1 MTNEDRDMLL
11 SLREQQSALHQTLER
26 LTAQLVALEART
38 GVHALEYILPPL
50 PPEAFLPP
58 IPAAPE
64 HVELPP
70 VPTAEAELPPVPLAP
85 PIPGAE
91 YPESAPGFDRWAL
104 RFAAVF
110 ALIFISLVAGT
121 LDVSLHLDSTL
132 GLLGRFGLFGLGGA
146 FVMFLGDRIDRRAA
160 HSIAGKL
167 LLVAGLIGL
176 WFAFFEANALA
187 TTAKVPHPVLGGVF
201 LMMWTIYAILVAE
214 RHKSHTIGLVAIALG
229 YFSMALVPVAWFSM
243 GMNLILTAICA
254 SILLWRGWTT
264 LASVGAIGA
273 YFALFHR
280 LIFNS
285 YGDLVLDTSR
295 ALPFLPPAV
304 YLVGTWL
311 IFTAAIILCTA
322 PTFRGGKRLF
332 FTSLNNGAAAL
343 LLAFTAYICG
353 YGLVSVGWTLFDT
366 GVIFLI
372 VSRFAGFAQH
382 DPVELMAAYAAQGLA
397 LFTLGVVIVFTGI
410 TRAIVLLVETL
421 LLGIA
426 GAFAGDRVLITA
438 TYAAGFFATVFDI
451 WQIAVYAHHPW
462 LFGLGGALVMLIQA
476 WSSRGDIRYSKAARS
491 STIFST
497 SCYCLLALALIFAGF
512 NSIFTDATLPVAL
525 ALCALLLTFSI
536 YQFSIFELPSLAQI
550 LMLAALALVLFP
562 VETGE
567 EIPGW
572 SLGFVAASTLL
583 LLTWWSRQRMT
594 LPGAWIIPV
603 SYLYAFALVYCA
615 VLTIQPY
622 CSAEG
627 WMVTESLLAA
637 LFLLY
642 GAYLRVW
649 PLAVAGQILL
659 VLSLCHVF
667 FPPDP
672 NVYAWS
678 FLAASVPLLVTYL
691 SGRAV
696 HLALPTFPE
705 LSPEARSSVSF
716 AASIYKLVA
725 FLGVIRLIF
734 ALAPVNEHIGLFLIL
749 GTMLVAFNA
758 RWSDSFGIRCG
769 LLLSAI
775 GILLCVTHD
784 TRLATSLNVFAVLL
798 LLISIPLVISSAP
811 SLLTRFEG
819 WAFTLAS
826 VFTGWYF
833 VSVWAW
839 PHHHTTHSH
848 LSLAWALFALFL
860 FVLGLLSGR
869 ARLRWCGLA
878 VLSLTM
884 LHVLFADLWTL
895 PVGLRVLSIFLL
907 VIITLGII
915 VGFVLGKTTE
925 PQNPSKNL

>member
-11 SLREQQSALHQTLER
+11 SLREQQSALHHTLER
-26 LTAQLVALEART
+26 LTAQLVSLEART
-38 GVHALEYILPPL
+38 GVHALEYILPPV

-58 IPAAPE
+58 VPPE
-64 HVELPP
+64 PVQLPP
-70 VPTAEAELPPVPLAP
+70 VPLAEAALPPVPLAP
-85 PIPGAE
+85 LIPAAEYPGAE
-91 YPESAPGFDRWAL
+91 PRFDRWAL
-104 RFAAVF
+104 RFGAVF
-110 ALIFISLVAGT
+110 ALVFIALLAGT
-121 LDVSLHLDSTL
+121 LDFSLDLDHSL
-132 GLLGRFGLFGLGGA
+132 GLLGRFGLFGLCGA
-146 FVMFLGDRIDRRAA
+146 FVMLIGDRIDRSAA

-176 WFAFFEANALA
+176 YFAFLEASALA

-214 RHKSHTIGLVAIALG
+214 RHRSHTIGLIAIALG
-229 YFSMALVPVAWFSM
+229 YFSMALVPVVWFSM

-264 LASVGAIGA
+264 LATVGAIGA

-311 IFTAAIILCTA
+311 IFTAAIILSTA

-332 FTSLNNGAAAL
+332 FTSLNNGGAAF
-343 LLAFTAYICG
+343 LLAFTAYISG
-353 YGLVSVGWTLFDT
+353 YGLVSIGWTLFDS

-372 VSRFAGFAQH
+372 TSRVAGFAQY

-397 LFTLGVVIVFTGI
+397 LFTTGVVIVFTGI
-410 TRAIVLLVETL
+410 TRAIVLLFETL

-438 TYAAGFFATVFDI
+438 TYAAGFFATVAAI
-451 WQIAVYAHHPW
+451 WQIAIYAHHPW
-462 LFGLGGALVMLIQA
+462 ILGIGGALIMLIQA
-476 WSSRGDIRYSKAARS
+476 WSSRSDIRYSKAARS

-497 SCYCLLALALIFAGF
+497 SCYCLLALALLFAGF
-512 NSIFTDATLPVAL
+512 NSIFTDASLPVAL
-525 ALCALLLTFSI
+525 AFCALLLTFSI

-550 LMLAALALVLFP
+550 LMLVALALVLFP

-572 SLGFVAASTLL
+572 SLALVAASTLI
-583 LLTWWSRQRMT
+583 LLTWWSRQRLT
-594 LPGAWIIPV
+594 LPGPWIIPV

-615 VLTIQPY
+615 VLTIQPW
-622 CSAEG
+622 CGAES
-627 WMVTESLLAA
+627 WMVIESLLAA
-637 LFLLY
+637 FFLLY
-642 GAYLRVW
+642 GAYMRVW
-649 PLAVAGQILL
+649 PLAIAGQILL

-667 FPPDP
+667 LPPDP
-672 NVYAWS
+672 NIYAWS
-678 FLAASVPLLVTYL
+678 AFAAAIPLAVTFL

-696 HLALPTFPE
+696 HLALPSFPE
-705 LSPEARSSVSF
+705 LSPEARDSAGFV
-716 AASIYKLVA
+716 ASIYKLVA
-725 FLGVIRLIF
+725 LLGVVRVIF
-734 ALAPVNEHIGLFLIL
+734 ALAPLNEHIGIFLIL

-775 GILLCVTHD
+775 GILLCVLHES
-784 TRLATSLNVFAVLL
+784 RLAAGLNIFAVLL
-798 LLISIPLVISSAP
+798 LLIEIPLVISAAP
-811 SLLTRFEG
+811 SVITRFEG

-826 VFTGWYF
+826 VFTGWYI

-839 PHHHTTHSH
+839 PHHHATHSH
-848 LSLAWALFALFL
+848 LSLAWAFFALFL
-860 FVLGLLSGR
+860 FVLGLISRR

-878 VLSLTM
+878 VLSLAM

-895 PVGLRVLSIFLL
+895 PIGLRVLTVFLL
-907 VIITLGII
+907 AIITLGII
-915 VGFVLGKTTE
+915 VGFVLGKTTD
-925 PQNPSKNL
+925 SKNLSKNL

>member
-11 SLREQQSALHQTLER
+11 SLREQQSALHHALER
-26 LTAQLVALEART
+26 LTSQLSALETRT
-38 GVHALEYILPPL
+38 GVHALEYILPPV

-58 IPAAPE
+58 IPE

-70 VPTAEAELPPVPLAP
+70 VPMDEADLPAIPLPPPVPAGDYSQGAP
-85 PIPGAE
+85 RL
-91 YPESAPGFDRWAL
+91 DRWAL
-104 RFAAVF
+104 RFGAVF
-110 ALIFISLVAGT
+110 TLIFFSLLAGT
-121 LDVSLHLDSTL
+121 LDVSLHLDSAL

-146 FVMFLGDRIDRRAA
+146 FVMLLGDRIDRRAA

-176 WFAFFEANALA
+176 YFAFFTANALA
-187 TTAKVPHPVLGGVF
+187 ETAKVPHPVLGGVF
-201 LMMWTIYAILVAE
+201 LLFWTFYAILVAE
-214 RHKSHTIGLVAIALG
+214 RHRSHTIGLIAVTLG

-264 LASVGAIGA
+264 LATVGAIGA

-311 IFTAAIILCTA
+311 IFTAAIILSTA

-332 FTSLNNGAAAL
+332 FTTLNNGAAAF
-343 LLAFTAYICG
+343 LLAFTAYISG
-353 YGLVSVGWTLFDT
+353 YGFVSVGWTLFDT

-372 VSRFAGFAQH
+372 VSRFAGFAEH
-382 DPVELMAAYAAQGLA
+382 DPVELMAAYAAHGLA
-397 LFTLGVVIVFTGI
+397 LFTTGVVIVFTGI
-410 TRAIVLLVETL
+410 TRAIVLLLETL

-438 TYAAGFFATVFDI
+438 TYAAGFFATVFAI
-451 WQIAVYAHHPW
+451 WQIAIYAHHPW
-462 LFGLGGALVMLIQA
+462 LFGLGGALIMLINA
-476 WSSRGDIRYSKAARS
+476 WSSRADIRHSKAARS
-491 STIFST
+491 TSVFST

-512 NSIFTDATLPVAL
+512 NNIFTDASLPVAL
-525 ALCALLLTFSI
+525 AFCALLLTFSI

-550 LMLAALALVLFP
+550 LMLVALALVLFP

-572 SLGFVAASTLL
+572 SLALVAASTLV
-583 LLTWWSRQRMT
+583 LLTWWSRQRLT

-603 SYLYAFALVYCA
+603 CYLYAFALVYCA
-615 VLTIQPY
+615 VLTIHPY
-622 CSAEG
+622 YSAEG
-627 WMVTESLLAA
+627 WMVTESILAA
-637 LFLLY
+637 LFLIY

-649 PLAVAGQILL
+649 PLAVAGQSLL

-667 FPPDP
+667 SPPDP

-678 FLAASVPLLVTYL
+678 VFAAAVPLAVTFL

-696 HLALPTFPE
+696 HLALPMFPE
-705 LSPEARSSVSF
+705 LSPEARAGASF
-716 AASIYKLVA
+716 LAFIYKLVA
-725 FLGVIRLIF
+725 LLGVIRLIF
-734 ALAPVNEHIGLFLIL
+734 ALAPVNEHIGIFLIL
-749 GTMLVAFNA
+749 GMMLVAFNA

-775 GILLCVTHD
+775 GILLCVTHE
-784 TRLATSLNVFAVLL
+784 TRLSTGLNILSILFLL
-798 LLISIPLVISSAP
+798 SEIPLVISAAP

-833 VSVWAW
+833 VSVCSW
-839 PHHHTTHSH
+839 PHHHAAHSH

-884 LHVLFADLWTL
+884 LHVLFADLWSL
-895 PVGLRVLSIFLL
+895 PVGLRVLTIFLL
-907 VIITLGII
+907 VIITLGIV
-915 VGFVLGKTTE
+915 VGFVLGKTTD
-925 PQNPSKNL
+925 QKDPSKNL

>member
-11 SLREQQSALHQTLER
+11 SLREQQSALHHALER
-26 LTAQLVALEART
+26 LTAQLVSLEART
-38 GVHALEYILPPL
+38 GVHALEYILPPV

-58 IPAAPE
+58 VPPE
-64 HVELPP
+64 PVELPP
-70 VPTAEAELPPVPLAP
+70 VPTAEADLPPVPVLPQIPATEP
-85 PIPGAE
+85 PQAATYWDGWP
-91 YPESAPGFDRWAL
+91 L
-104 RFAAVF
+104 RFGAVF
-110 ALIFISLVAGT
+110 ALVFISLLAGT
-121 LDVSLHLDSTL
+121 LDVSLDLDHAL
-132 GLLGRFGLFGLGGA
+132 GLLGRFALFGLGGA
-146 FVMFLGDRIDRRAA
+146 FVLFIGDRFDRTAG
-160 HSIAGKL
+160 HSIAGRL

-176 WFAFFEANALA
+176 YFAFFEANALA
-187 TTAKVPHPVLGGVF
+187 TTAKVSHPVLGGVF
-201 LMMWTIYAILVAE
+201 LLVWTFYAIFVAE
-214 RHKSHTIGLVAIALG
+214 RHKSHTIGLIAIALG

-243 GMNLILTAICA
+243 GMNLILTALCA
-254 SILLWRGWTT
+254 SFLLWRGWTT

-273 YFALFHR
+273 YLALFHR

-311 IFTAAIILCTA
+311 IFTAAIILCTT

-332 FTSLNNGAAAL
+332 FTSLNNGAAAF
-343 LLAFTAYICG
+343 LLAFTAYISG
-353 YGLVSVGWTLFDT
+353 YGLVSVGWTLFDS
-366 GVIFLI
+366 GLIFLLA
-372 VSRFAGFAQH
+372 SRIAAYAEH

-397 LFTLGVVIVFTGI
+397 LFTVGVVIVFTGI
-410 TRAIVLLVETL
+410 TRAFVLLLETL

-438 TYAAGFFATVFDI
+438 TYAAGFFATVFAI
-451 WQIAVYAHHPW
+451 WQIAIFAHHPW
-462 LFGLGGALVMLIQA
+462 LFGLGGALIMLINA
-476 WSSRGDIRYSKAARS
+476 WSSRADIRHSKAARS
-491 STIFST
+491 STVFST

-536 YQFSIFELPSLAQI
+536 YQFSIFELPSLAQV
-550 LMLAALALVLFP
+550 LMLAALVLALFP

-572 SLGFVAASTLL
+572 SLALVAAATLV
-583 LLTWWSRQRMT
+583 LLTWWARQRLT

-603 SYLYAFALVYCA
+603 SYLYAFALVYAA

-627 WMVTESLLAA
+627 WMVTESILAA

-642 GAYLRVW
+642 GAIMRVW
-649 PLAVAGQILL
+649 PLAIAGQILL

-678 FLAASVPLLVTYL
+678 FLAAAVPLLITYL

-696 HLALPTFPE
+696 HLALPSYPE
-705 LSPEARSSVSF
+705 LSPEARSVASF
-716 AASIYKLVA
+716 FAYLYKLVA
-725 FLGVIRLIF
+725 LLGIIRLIF
-734 ALAPVNEHIGLFLIL
+734 ALAPLNEHVGIFFIL

-769 LLLSAI
+769 LLLSSI
-775 GILLCVTHD
+775 GILLCVTHE
-784 TRLATSLNVFAVLL
+784 TRLATGLNILSILFLL
-798 LLISIPLVISSAP
+798 SEIPLVVSAAP
-811 SLLTRFEG
+811 QLITRFEG

-833 VSVWAW
+833 VSVWVW
-839 PHHHTTHSH
+839 PHHHATHSH
-848 LSLAWALFALFL
+848 LSLAWALFALSL
-860 FVLGLLSGR
+860 FVLGLISGR

-878 VLSLTM
+878 VLSLSM

-895 PVGLRVLSIFLL
+895 PVGLRVLTVFLL
-907 VIITLGII
+907 AIITLGIC
-915 VGFVLGKTTE
+915 VGSVLDKTAD
-925 PQNPSKNL
+925 SKNLPKNL